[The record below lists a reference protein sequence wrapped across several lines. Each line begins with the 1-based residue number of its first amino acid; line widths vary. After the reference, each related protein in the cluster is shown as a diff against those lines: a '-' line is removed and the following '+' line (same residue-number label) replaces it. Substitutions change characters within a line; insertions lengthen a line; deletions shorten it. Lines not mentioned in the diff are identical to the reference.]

1 MRISVISPTDGTT
14 YYTENIEPLA
24 AKPNDDFSQ
33 TLTEETA
40 KLNGSGLQT
49 VMNLSEIF
57 EEAAATY
64 NVDVNLLTAMAK
76 QESNFNPQSCSSSG
90 AQGIMQLMP
99 GTAKE
104 LGVKDAYDP
113 YENIMGGAKYISR
126 LLERYDGDTSLALAA
141 YNAGSGNVAK
151 YGGIP
156 PFAETQ
162 NYVSKVLGYMQEGVT
177 VPTAN
182 YVRKDAAASELEAD
196 IMTVFQRLSGET
208 RKSLLERLAEI
219 E

>member
-14 YYTENIEPLA
+14 YYTESIEPLA
-24 AKPNDDFSQ
+24 AKPSDDFSQ
-33 TLTEETA
+33 TLTEKTA

-49 VMNLSEIF
+49 VMSLSEIF

-182 YVRKDAAASELEAD
+182 YVRRDAAASELEAD

-208 RKSLLERLAEI
+208 RKSLLERLSEI